1 MGKKERQKE
10 GSGSRRGGRFR
21 TFNGY
26 RILGTTRY
34 SGKRRDHR
42 EITVCGSLTSLNI
55 FVCVFVSVSYMS
67 MPQDER
73 GHATLFFEPEPDHLL
88 LPVHRPALVL
98 VVVYRLVLASVS
110 SCARRMRRDWGEGK
124 PCTVQGEMEGRNK
137 VSQQMSTAPDPI
149 I

>member
-55 FVCVFVSVSYMS
+55 FVCVFVTVSYMS

-73 GHATLFFEPEPDHLL
+73 GHAALFFETEPDHVLS
-88 LPVHRPALVL
+88 VHRPPLVL

-137 VSQQMSTAPDPI
+137 VSQQMSTASNPI

>member
-1 MGKKERQKE
+1 VGKKERQKE

-55 FVCVFVSVSYMS
+55 CVCVFVSVSYMS

-73 GHATLFFEPEPDHLL
+73 GHAALFFETEPDHLL
-88 LPVHRPALVL
+88 SVHRPSLV
-98 VVVYRLVLASVS
+98 LVLASVS

-137 VSQQMSTAPDPI
+137 VSQQMSTASNPI